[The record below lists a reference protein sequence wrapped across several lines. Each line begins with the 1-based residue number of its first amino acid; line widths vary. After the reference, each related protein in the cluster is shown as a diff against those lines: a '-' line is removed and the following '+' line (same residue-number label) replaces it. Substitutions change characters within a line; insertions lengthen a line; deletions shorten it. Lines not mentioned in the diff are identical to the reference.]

1 MARDLTQNKLK
12 LFASPWSAPGW
23 MKQTGKMIGGGTM
36 IGAVNGPY
44 YQTWANYFVRYTFFE
59 KSKKFLDF
67 LDFSKNTQ
75 KITLLSGVLL
85 WKMSQHKQ

>member
-1 MARDLTQNKLK
+1 MARDLTQNKLR

-59 KSKKFLDF
+59 KSKKNSLIF
-67 LDFSKNTQ
+67 
-75 KITLLSGVLL
+75 
-85 WKMSQHKQ
+85 

>member
-44 YQTWANYFVRYTFFE
+44 YQTWANYFVRYTFC
-59 KSKKFLDF
+59 
-67 LDFSKNTQ
+67 
-75 KITLLSGVLL
+75 
-85 WKMSQHKQ
+85 